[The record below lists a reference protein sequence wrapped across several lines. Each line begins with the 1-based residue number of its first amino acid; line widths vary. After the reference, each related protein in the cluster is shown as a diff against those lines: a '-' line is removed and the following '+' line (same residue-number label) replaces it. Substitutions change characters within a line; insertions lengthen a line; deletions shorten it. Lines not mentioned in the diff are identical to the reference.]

1 MISAFSLSATFLR
14 NRIIGALRS
23 SSDVKVQ
30 IAASGVTQDL
40 VFSFPTIKQL
50 TAHIAFLVLHGNAVD
65 VAGIASAKDAINKMI
80 DKHSVGLGD
89 LVVSNVQ
96 SAGGAVVLLTGSTG
110 GLGSH
115 LLESL
120 LSNADVRKVYAYNR
134 SSKTSASIFDR
145 QKDAFVDRGL
155 DSALLCLKKLVFV
168 EGNSALPKLGLQ
180 DSLFEEVTYLLLVN
194 CSFALTDNAMVSSN
208 RSELRRQS
216 SFTTLG
222 ASTLISL

>member
-1 MISAFSLSATFLR
+1 VRYLASGSSTLTLISAFSLSATFLR

-23 SSDVKVQ
+23 SSDANAQK
-30 IAASGVTQDL
+30 AAFGVTQDL
-40 VFSFPTIKQL
+40 VFAFPTIKQL
-50 TAHIAFLVLHGNAVD
+50 ATHIAVLVLHGNAVSVASVTAAKPAAD
-65 VAGIASAKDAINKMI
+65 VIIKMI
-80 DKHSVGLGD
+80 DKYSVGLGD

-96 SAGGAVVLLTGSTG
+96 SAAGAVVLLTGSTG

-155 DSALLCLKKLVFV
+155 DSALLCSEKLVFM
-168 EGNSALPKLGLQ
+168 EGNGALPKLGLQ
-180 DSLFEEVTYLLLVN
+180 DSLFEEVTYLLLVK
-194 CSFALTDNAMVSSN
+194 SSSALTDNAMVS
-208 RSELRRQS
+208 
-216 SFTTLG
+216 
-222 ASTLISL
+222 